1 MIKKCFPDAKLLL
14 KAGEEEKHKLY
25 KSTTFNSLSRDHLL
39 VAGVLWWGEKFIVVD
54 ETESEAHFQAFC
66 NKLYCTTM
74 KKSSCYLKMVLIK
87 PIYSLSAVNKIF
99 EEGQAWITNKFFYFR
114 D

>member
-1 MIKKCFPDAKLLL
+1 MIKKCFLDAKLLL

-25 KSTTFNSLSRDHLL
+25 KSTTFNSLRRDHLL
-39 VAGVLWWGEKFIVVD
+39 LAEVLWWNKNFVAVD
-54 ETESEAHFQAFC
+54 AAEYQAHFQAFC
-66 NKLYCTTM
+66 NKLCCTIIKQCTG
-74 KKSSCYLKMVLIK
+74 YLKMAMIK

-99 EEGQAWITNKFFYFR
+99 EEGKAWITNKFFYFR